1 MFLALVHS
9 DYSTAFE
16 SHGASQDLRAGASH
30 LTSEFSFVVS
40 NMYPVAKLAPPFWPC
55 ARLVFSPQIQW
66 ARLLR
71 GIIFLGAPRLS
82 QICLTSHSRILPP
95 TPAATADK
103 TIPDTLVGSLQ
114 AEFDDGDEDRL
125 RAGDVE
131 SDEEAEDDAGR
142 VSVTGQKDAD
152 KSTSDVVVSALDVS
166 TGAQDGST
174 VTLHVSRNASTKRSA
189 NSAAAVAA
197 EIRVYLRKNVAS
209 QRTLAARRLNDCLA
223 VLAVLKNGSGLYRK
237 EEVRALLYEFL
248 VSSDSGTQKASLQS
262 LPIFSE
268 ERTAVKPYLSQLTEL
283 IDQDRSQ
290 LRLLLQKFIVG
301 GTNSTV
307 RPEHVDILQPVLHR
321 LLLAKMLHSHSKR
334 TAKYNIKVQRS
345 LILRYLADDDKIG
358 GMFRGNRRDHVMNWC
373 L

>member
-1 MFLALVHS
+1 
-9 DYSTAFE
+9 
-16 SHGASQDLRAGASH
+16 
-30 LTSEFSFVVS
+30 
-40 NMYPVAKLAPPFWPC
+40 
-55 ARLVFSPQIQW
+55 
-66 ARLLR
+66 
-71 GIIFLGAPRLS
+71 
-82 QICLTSHSRILPP
+82 
-95 TPAATADK
+95 
-103 TIPDTLVGSLQ
+103 LVGSLQ

-125 RAGDVE
+125 RAGQVE
-131 SDEEAEDDAGR
+131 SEEEAEDDAER
-142 VSVTGQKDAD
+142 SSVTVQKDAG
-152 KSTSDVVVSALDVS
+152 KSTSGVVVSVLDVS
-166 TGAQDGST
+166 TGPQDGST
-174 VTLHVSRNASTKRSA
+174 VTPRANRNTSAKRS
-189 NSAAAVAA
+189 SAGAVAA

-262 LPIFSE
+262 LPIFPE
-268 ERTAVKPYLSQLTEL
+268 ERTAVKPYMSQLTEL

-301 GTNSTV
+301 GENSTV
-307 RPEHVDILQPVLHR
+307 RPEHVGILQPVLHR

-358 GMFRGNRRDHVMNWC
+358 GRFCREETTPIVMN
-373 L
+373 